1 MGTRDSH
8 SQEIPMWSSPSG
20 ELSGIARKYVVGKRH
35 DWLSY
40 AGGVEHLLRHLRSSL
55 GRPQLPELSE
65 YLTKYFRQSRRHKG
79 ETMNSY
85 IVRKSELYNRA
96 KQALSRVHQDHR
108 VTNQTRSHRGSNTP
122 AEAYTWH
129 QARHSRWQ
137 AWETASAP
145 SASQADT
152 AEQQPEPSAD
162 HHSDEAFYDASEG
175 GFDPW
180 RNYGWHQSSDAWSNS
195 WRTAQPYEED
205 EPWTQQTTELLP
217 DYLQGW
223 YLLHDAGLDSHERN
237 LIQTAVGSDFSTI
250 RIAQELRALKT
261 NSSSEIKPTSTPFSG
276 IKMKD
281 PVEKTPKDTK
291 DGPQPHWPM
300 KE

>member
-1 MGTRDSH
+1 M
-8 SQEIPMWSSPSG
+8 
-20 ELSGIARKYVVGKRH
+20 
-35 DWLSY
+35 
-40 AGGVEHLLRHLRSSL
+40 
-55 GRPQLPELSE
+55 
-65 YLTKYFRQSRRHKG
+65 
-79 ETMNSY
+79 
-85 IVRKSELYNRA
+85 
-96 KQALSRVHQDHR
+96 
-108 VTNQTRSHRGSNTP
+108 
-122 AEAYTWH
+122 
-129 QARHSRWQ
+129 
-137 AWETASAP
+137 AP
-145 SASQADT
+145 SPAFQVGPPRHPRPHRLTTLSNNQNQAPIT
-152 AEQQPEPSAD
+152 
-162 HHSDEAFYDASEG
+162 YDASEG

-261 NSSSEIKPTSTPFSG
+261 NSSSEIKPTSTPVSG

-300 KE
+300 KA